1 VDEEGKVSIPIREM
15 KLQGRS
21 IIGFARGEST
31 HQVFRAVDAATGE
44 MLEPAYCS
52 ATDSELDH
60 AIGLAGSAFPGYRD
74 LPRARR
80 AAFLRQIAA
89 NLEALGDTVVA
100 RVIQESALPELRV
113 GIERARTAMQ
123 LRFFAAIVEEGSWVD
138 ARVDTGDPSRQPLPK
153 PDVRSMLR
161 PLGPVAIFCA
171 SNFPLAFSV
180 AGGDTASALASGCP
194 VVVNA
199 HFSHPGVAE
208 MAGTAICEAA
218 RETGMPEGVFS
229 LMFSSGQ
236 QIGQGLVTHPGI
248 KAVAFTGSRRG
259 GEALLRLAQA
269 RAEPIPFYAEM
280 GSVNPVF
287 LLPNAVERGAASWA
301 AAFHA
306 SINNGVGQY
315 CTNPGVLLVPRSGPG
330 EEFASHLGEKMQ
342 AARQFPMLNSGILNN
357 YRRGVSARAADT
369 RVRTVAQAGGGEARV
384 AVPALF
390 ETDLDSFLGTPELSQ
405 EVFGPTSLM
414 VRYRDAEDLLAVAQ
428 TMEGNLTATIAAAP
442 GDEETARRLIAV
454 LETKVGR
461 IVFQGVP
468 TTLEVCHSMVH
479 GGPFPATSD
488 GRSTSVGGRAIER
501 FARLVCFQDAPDDLL
516 PEELRTGN
524 PAAIWRVVNGERTRS

>member
-1 VDEEGKVSIPIREM
+1 MSQPLQAME
-15 KLQGRS
+15 LQGRS
-21 IIGFARGEST
+21 IIGFARGQST
-31 HQVFRAVDAATGE
+31 SDTFRGVNAATGDP
-44 MLEPAYCS
+44 LEPPYHS
-52 ATDSELDH
+52 ATDSELDA
-60 AIGLAGSAFPGYRD
+60 AIGLAGSAFPVYRA
-74 LPRARR
+74 LPRQRR

-89 NLEALGDTVVA
+89 NLEALGDSLAT
-100 RVIQESALPELRV
+100 RVMAESALPEARV
-113 GIERARTAMQ
+113 RIERGRTATQ

-138 ARVDTGDPSRQPLPK
+138 ARVDTADPSRQPFPK
-153 PDVRSMLR
+153 PDVRSMLF

-208 MAGTAICEAA
+208 MAGTAICDAA
-218 RETGMPEGVFS
+218 RETGMPDGVFS
-229 LMFSSGQ
+229 LLFSSGHHL
-236 QIGQGLVTHPGI
+236 GQGLVTHPGI

-259 GEALLRLAQA
+259 GEALMHLAQG
-269 RAEPIPFYAEM
+269 RVEPIPFYAEM

-287 LLPNAVERGAASWA
+287 LLPHAVEGGAATWA
-301 AAFHA
+301 AALHA

-315 CTNPGVLLVPRSGPG
+315 CTNPGVLLVPRSRPG
-330 EEFASHLGEKMQ
+330 EEFASSLAEKMQ
-342 AARQFPMLNSGILNN
+342 SAPQSPMLNSGILGN
-357 YRRGVSARAADT
+357 YRRGVSARAADA
-369 RVRTVAQAGGGEARV
+369 RVRTLALSSGSAARNAVA
-384 AVPALF
+384 ALF
-390 ETDLDSFLGTPELSQ
+390 EADIDSFLGTPELSQ

-414 VRYRDAEDLLAVAQ
+414 VRYGNAEDLLAVAQ
-428 TMEGNLTATIAAAP
+428 TMEGNLTATIVAAP
-442 GDEETARRLIAV
+442 GDEETARRLVAV

-468 TTLEVCHSMVH
+468 TSLEVCQSMVH

-501 FARLVCFQDAPDDLL
+501 FARLVCFQDAPDSLL
-516 PEELRTGN
+516 PVELRNGN
-524 PAAIWRVVNGERTRS
+524 PAGIWRLVNGERTRG

>member
-1 VDEEGKVSIPIREM
+1 MTVSGME
-15 KLQGRS
+15 LEGRS
-21 IIGFARGEST
+21 IIGFARGQKTGEI
-31 HQVFRAVDAATGE
+31 FRGVNAATGE
-44 MLEPAYCS
+44 TLDPAYYS

-60 AIGLAGSAFPGYRD
+60 AIGLAGSAFSVYRD
-74 LPRARR
+74 LPRQRR
-80 AAFLRQIAA
+80 AAFLQQIAA
-89 NLEALGDTVVA
+89 NLEALGDGLVT
-100 RVIQESALPELRV
+100 RVMQESALPEGRV
-113 GIERARTAMQ
+113 RIERARTCMQ
-123 LRFFAAIVEEGSWVD
+123 LRFFAGIVEEGSWVD
-138 ARVDTGDPSRQPLPK
+138 ARIDPADPSRQPLPK

-161 PLGPVAIFCA
+161 PLGPVGIFCA

-180 AGGDTASALASGCP
+180 AGGDTASALAAGCP

-199 HFSHPGVAE
+199 HFSHPGAAE
-208 MAGTAICEAA
+208 LAGMAIREAA
-218 RETGMPEGVFS
+218 ARTNMPDGVFS
-229 LMFSSGQ
+229 LLFSGGQ

-259 GEALLRLAQA
+259 GEALMRLAQA

-287 LLPNAVERGAASWA
+287 LLPNAVAQGATSWA
-301 AAFHA
+301 AAFCA

-315 CTNPGVLLVPRSGPG
+315 CTNPGVLLVPRSSPG
-330 EEFASHLGEKMQ
+330 EEFASSLAEKMQ
-342 AARQFPMLNSGILNN
+342 AAPHLAMLNSGILGN
-357 YRRGVSARAADT
+357 YRRGVSARAAD
-369 RVRTVAQAGGGEARV
+369 RHVRTVAQAAASNAKV

-390 ETDLDSFLGTPELSQ
+390 EADVDSFIRTPELAE

-414 VRYRDAEDLLAVAQ
+414 VRYGQPEQLLSVAES
-428 TMEGNLTATIAAAP
+428 MEGNLTATIVAGP
-442 GDEETARRLIAV
+442 GDEEAARKLIAV

-468 TTLEVCHSMVH
+468 TTLEVCQSMVH

-501 FARLVCFQDAPDDLL
+501 FARLVCFQDAPGGLL
-516 PEELRTGN
+516 PEELRDGN
-524 PAAIWRVVNGERTRS
+524 PAGMWRVVNGERTRS